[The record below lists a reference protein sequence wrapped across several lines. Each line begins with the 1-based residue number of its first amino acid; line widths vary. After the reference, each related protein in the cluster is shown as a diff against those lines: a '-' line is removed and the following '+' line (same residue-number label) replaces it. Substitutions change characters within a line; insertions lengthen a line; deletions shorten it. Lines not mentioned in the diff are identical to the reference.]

1 MEYWRLPL
9 LLFFATSVI
18 GFAVF
23 SLVDTDWLSAD
34 GTSFAL
40 NVETEARK
48 CFSNGKRILHGTA
61 VVDVFSNQL
70 GSIIDDRQIQYTKS
84 CIARRFL
91 ECYKGRLS
99 FPAMKVNSSSTDRCK
114 DFTR

>member
-40 NVETEARK
+40 NVETERGSVLVMVNVS
-48 CFSNGKRILHGTA
+48 FTEPPLLMYFPTR
-61 VVDVFSNQL
+61 L
-70 GSIIDDRQIQYTKS
+70 GSIIDDQQIQYTKS
-84 CIARRFL
+84 CIARRFSGML
-91 ECYKGRLS
+91 
-99 FPAMKVNSSSTDRCK
+99 
-114 DFTR
+114 